1 MFNNVQPTANRPF
14 IVRDANKFIL
24 NAIRCDGMI
33 ILVTR
38 QQLLRPKTQS
48 NSLSLATSLL
58 YIEYRISLLYI
69 NYSFLFFISSFYIFC
84 LFLFFCLLYLYYSFI
99 EATTTTTTTTTDQTS
114 AQITESTILPPPK
127 ATDQII
133 HDLMSAVLGLL
144 QTIRLQIK
152 Q

>member
-1 MFNNVQPTANRPF
+1 MFNNVQPPTANRPF

-48 NSLSLATSLL
+48 NSLSLVTSLL
-58 YIEYRISLLYI
+58 YIEYRITSLYI
-69 NYSFLFFISSFYIFC
+69 NYSFLFFPFLSSFYIFC

-99 EATTTTTTTTTDQTS
+99 EATTTTTDQTS
-114 AQITESTILPPPK
+114 AEITASTILPPPK